1 MNQHVCRVSAAALLI
16 AVSTL
21 AAPSANAAPQLP
33 SQIAPPPEKVLGPLA
48 VQPLSGDLFT
58 YMKVTTAGGCP
69 NGTNTITRIFGS
81 GFPKYGENVIGNSA
95 FTDFPSLDLDRMTMP
110 LTITLDEAL
119 RRQPKGTKLKGVY
132 ELRVN
137 CQEIMPE
144 SYDQI
149 YGVYVGRIRIKADG
163 TYFSLTAAKDLPKA
177 PSPAA
182 GAAARGLL
190 TKPVPDAAAIEAA
203 ADKLRQ
209 EADLRAGLKPV
220 ASEAKTGDSA
230 TLVALLLTGGILA
243 LAGAGAVAAKR
254 SASGRPARGARS

>member
-1 MNQHVCRVSAAALLI
+1 MSRSRRASTAALLI
-16 AVSTL
+16 AVTAL
-21 AAPSANAAPQLP
+21 TAPSAGAATQPP
-33 SQIAPPPEKVLGPLA
+33 SEIKPPPEKVLGSLA
-48 VQPLSGDLFT
+48 VEPLTGDLFT

-69 NGTNTITRIFGS
+69 GGTNTITRIFGP
-81 GFPKYGENVIGNSA
+81 GFPTYGENVIGNSA
-95 FTDFPSLDLDRMTMP
+95 FTDFPNLDLDRMQMP

-144 SYDQI
+144 TYDEI

-163 TYFSLTAAKDLPKA
+163 TYSALTTAKDLPKT

-182 GAAARGLL
+182 GPAARGLL
-190 TKPVPDAAAIEAA
+190 TKPAPEPAAIEAA
-203 ADKLRQ
+203 AKKLRQ

-230 TLVALLLTGGILA
+230 TLVALLLTGGTLA
-243 LAGAGAVAAKR
+243 LAGAGAVAANR
-254 SASGRPARGARS
+254 SASSRSARRARS